1 MFGQKS
7 LLVLFLVSII
17 LLAGCTSP
25 PTGTGTT
32 GAQPQGGAPSTGGA
46 PSGGAAAPNSSG
58 SQGATEGNASA
69 GTGAQNQQGGLGDL
83 VGKTYEQLLGLG
95 VPVQCDITSTSD
107 GQTTTAKVYM
117 QGKDNVRSEVA
128 VTSAGATCTRI
139 VSIGKGN
146 IYYMGCMEGALFPAG
161 GGAENPFAGCE
172 WLSMSANQS
181 STPGATTNSVPDYSN
196 VPSAQINCQPWIY
209 DASKFAV
216 NGKVCDLDQIMKD
229 LTANIP
235 SSGN

>member
-1 MFGQKS
+1 MLGQKS
-7 LLVLFLVSII
+7 LLVLILVSII

-32 GAQPQGGAPSTGGA
+32 GAQPQGGTPSTGGA
-46 PSGGAAAPNSSG
+46 TGANTGAATGNQSAGGNGGAG
-58 SQGATEGNASA
+58 A
-69 GTGAQNQQGGLGDL
+69 GTQNQQGGLGDI

-95 VPVQCDITSTSD
+95 VPVQCDITSTSN

-128 VTSAGATCTRI
+128 VNTAGSTCTKI

-146 IYYMGCMEGALFPAG
+146 IYYMGCMEGALFPST
-161 GGAENPFAGCE
+161 GGAENPFAGCD

-181 STPGATTNSVPDYSN
+181 STPGASTNSVPDYSD
-196 VPSAQINCQPWIY
+196 VPSSQINCQPWIY

-229 LTANIP
+229 LTANMP
-235 SSGN
+235 SGTGGY